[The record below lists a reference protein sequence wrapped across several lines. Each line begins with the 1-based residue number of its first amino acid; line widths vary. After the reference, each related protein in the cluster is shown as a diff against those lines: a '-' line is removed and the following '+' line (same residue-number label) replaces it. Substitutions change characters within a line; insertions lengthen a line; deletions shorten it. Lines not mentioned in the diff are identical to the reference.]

1 MEEFYSQLHQLPNFL
16 QSEVTAHAGHLHG
29 LSPVQIVSRYRGAT
43 DHLIA
48 SKRAGI
54 QQEHIDNANLFWGG
68 IQSTKADVENMMTLG
83 TLPGHG
89 ATDYYSLTVKA
100 NFVMQCIRFLSNFRN
115 SLMSIQPRL
124 EEQERQHAR
133 RQAEEAARQL
143 AQRQA
148 EEAARQLAQQQAEEA
163 ERQRRADEVAAQ
175 QRAKEAAIRLAQH
188 QVEEATRALIQR
200 RAEEQARQV
209 AIEQSDSGTGIT
221 LLSGPKVVA
230 EIETAV
236 FQLKQK
242 VQRAVEEFAEVV
254 EVNFDASDTGHL
266 KAIGYVKMEALQP
279 V

>member
-29 LSPVQIVSRYRGAT
+29 LSSVQIVSRYRGAA

-48 SKRAGI
+48 SKHASV

-68 IQSTKADVENMMTLG
+68 TQSTKADVENMMVLG
-83 TLPGHG
+83 TMPGHG
-89 ATDYYSLTVKA
+89 ATDFYSLTVKA

-124 EEQERQHAR
+124 EEQERQQAR

-143 AQRQA
+143 AQRLA

-163 ERQRRADEVAAQ
+163 ERQRRAEEVAAQ
-175 QRAKEAAIRLAQH
+175 QRAKEVAMQLAQR
-188 QVEEATRALIQR
+188 QVEEATRALAQR
-200 RAEEQARQV
+200 RAEEQARQA
-209 AIEQSDSGTGIT
+209 AIEQSEPGSGVS
-221 LLSGPKVVA
+221 LVSGPRRIA

-236 FQLKQK
+236 FQLKHK
-242 VQRAVEEFAEVV
+242 VERAVEEFAQTVDVHFDPNDAEHL
-254 EVNFDASDTGHL
+254 EAISYVNAN
-266 KAIGYVKMEALQP
+266 
-279 V
+279 